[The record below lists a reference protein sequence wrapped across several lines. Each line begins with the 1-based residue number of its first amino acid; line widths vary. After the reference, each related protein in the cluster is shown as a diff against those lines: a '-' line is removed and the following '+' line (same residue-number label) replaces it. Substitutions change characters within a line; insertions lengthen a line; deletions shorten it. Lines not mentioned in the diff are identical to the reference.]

1 MIGIID
7 VGIGN
12 QGSIREAIYSLGHDP
27 VPVSAPEHLED
38 LTHLILPGVG
48 AYSHAMALLQGNGL
62 IQPLRTFAAS
72 GRPLLGICLGMQLL
86 ASIGDENGPTEGL
99 ALVGGR
105 VSRLPERPAIRV
117 PHVGWNEVT
126 FVQPHPV
133 FEGVKDGMDFYFVH
147 SYQFLPERESST
159 LGRTQH
165 GAPVV
170 CAVGERN
177 VVGLQ
182 FHPEKSQKN
191 GLRMLENFCDWD
203 GAC

>member
-12 QGSIREAIYSLGHDP
+12 QGSIREAVYSLGHDP
-27 VPVSAPEHLED
+27 VSVSVPEQLQE

-48 AYSHAMALLQGNGL
+48 AYSHAMAQLRRSGL
-62 IQPLRTFAAS
+62 VDPLRDFAES

-86 ASIGDENGPTEGL
+86 SSVGDEGGPSEGL
-99 ALVGGR
+99 GLIGGR
-105 VSRLPERPAIRV
+105 VSKLPDRAVFRV
-117 PHVGWNEVT
+117 PHVGWNEVS
-126 FVQPHPV
+126 FARPHPV
-133 FEGVKDGMDFYFVH
+133 YEGVKDGMDFYFVH
-147 SYQFLPERESST
+147 SYQFLPYSEAST
-159 LGRTQH
+159 LGSTHH
-165 GAPVV
+165 GEPIV
-170 CAVGERN
+170 CAVGTRN

-203 GAC
+203 GVC